1 MSYVDGNALSAALSL
16 VFGTDVAAGDCICAH
31 CRHHHAFAEAHV
43 YLRNPGMVMRC
54 PNCEGA
60 ELILVEIENHL
71 YLTIR
76 GLATINLPS
85 TRASYPGS

>member
-31 CRHHHAFAEAHV
+31 CDHHHAFAEAHV

>member
-16 VFGTDVAAGDCICAH
+16 AFGADIAAGDGICSH
-31 CRHHHAFAEAHV
+31 CGYHHPFAEAHV

-54 PNCEGA
+54 PNCQGA
-60 ELILVEIENHL
+60 ELTLVEIEHHL
-71 YLTIR
+71 HITIH

-85 TRASYPGS
+85 PSAN